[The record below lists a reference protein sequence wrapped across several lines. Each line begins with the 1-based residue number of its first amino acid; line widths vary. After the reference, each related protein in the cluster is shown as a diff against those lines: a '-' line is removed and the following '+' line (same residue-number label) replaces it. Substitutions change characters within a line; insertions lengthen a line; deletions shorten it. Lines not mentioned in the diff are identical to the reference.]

1 MRARVLVLTMVGAV
15 ALAGRVP
22 ASAQYYSPPSAQ
34 FYMPQSSPTIP
45 ANLRNIVPYTGMMGT
60 NSYVA
65 PAVPNNWTSPA
76 YSQVFY
82 YPVPV
87 YVQVP
92 VMPDLPAVQPVRVT
106 IVTLG
111 GGALD
116 DVRVKVGG
124 AVTWV
129 NATGRQSTVIVEP
142 SALPAGS
149 TAAPS
154 AAVAADA
161 RQTSVVR
168 PDGSFSLAF
177 NQPGTFDYYLK
188 DQPGHR
194 ARVIVGR

>member
-1 MRARVLVLTMVGAV
+1 MRARVRVLTMVGAL

-45 ANLRNIVPYTGMMGT
+45 ASLRNIVPYTGMVGT

-65 PAVPNNWTSPA
+65 PAVPNNWISPG
-76 YSQVFY
+76 YSQVYY
-82 YPVPV
+82 YPMPV

-92 VMPDLPAVQPVRVT
+92 VMPDLPAVQRVRVT
-106 IVTLG
+106 VVTLG
-111 GGALD
+111 GRAPD

-129 NATGRQSTVIVEP
+129 NATGRQSTLIVEP
-142 SALPAGS
+142 AAPPAGS
-149 TAAPS
+149 TAAPP
-154 AAVAADA
+154 AAVPADA
-161 RQTSVVR
+161 RQSGVVR

-188 DQPGHR
+188 DQPDHR
-194 ARVIVGR
+194 ARVIVGQ